1 MRWTSGAL
9 VVGLVTGMGA
19 IVWLLQ
25 SEPESL
31 DAVQAV
37 VSVDEAEALG
47 DGAQVA
53 TRVMADEVAGQHSDV
68 SDSEGV
74 TYLLSESTLLL
85 FDNLIA
91 EVEDK
96 SLHVLLDN
104 LQQWMQQANLNLAS
118 QAMLQDVFSRYVE
131 YKQALSEVKSAGHDA
146 YMSSAHM
153 ADILEAVENMRYE
166 WFSEQEI
173 ALLFSAKQSHDNSA
187 LARLRIREDNSLS
200 PAEKNRLIAE
210 SIAQL
215 PEAEQLA
222 FEPSLQIRKAQ
233 QLKAETA
240 DMPREQRLARLSAE
254 FGEEAGQRL
263 DNVYAQQDAWKNRV
277 QDFRQQLRSLQDDE
291 QLSQQQRDEQILA
304 LKSHLFDERERKR
317 LDVFLR
323 NPALLNN

>member
-1 MRWTSGAL
+1 MRRTSGAL
-9 VVGLVTGMGA
+9 VVGVVTGMGVL
-19 IVWLLQ
+19 VWLLQ
-25 SEPESL
+25 LEPEPVNE
-31 DAVQAV
+31 VQAV
-37 VSVDEAEALG
+37 VSVDEALG

-53 TRVMADEVAGQHSDV
+53 TRVMADEVAMQNAV
-68 SDSEGV
+68 LSDSEGV

-118 QAMLQDVFSRYVE
+118 QAMLQDVFSRYVK

-153 ADILEAVENMRYE
+153 TDILEAVENMRYE

-173 ALLFSAKQSHDNSA
+173 ALLFSSKQSHDNSA

-215 PEAEQLA
+215 PEAEQVA

-291 QLSQQQRDEQILA
+291 QLSQQERDEQILA

>member
-1 MRWTSGAL
+1 MRWKSGVIVAVAAVL
-9 VVGLVTGMGA
+9 
-19 IVWLLQ
+19 VWLLQ
-25 SEPESL
+25 TETRLPNEAQTVATEEVSEPWH
-31 DAVQAV
+31 D
-37 VSVDEAEALG
+37 D
-47 DGAQVA
+47 AQVA
-53 TRVMADEVAGQHSDV
+53 TQVIAAEVAQSNAALPESD
-68 SDSEGV
+68 GV
-74 TYLLSESTLLL
+74 AYQLSESTLLL

-215 PEAEQLA
+215 PEAEQVA

-277 QDFRQQLRSLQDDE
+277 QDFRQQLRSLQDDG
-291 QLSQQQRDEQILA
+291 QLSQQERDEQVLA